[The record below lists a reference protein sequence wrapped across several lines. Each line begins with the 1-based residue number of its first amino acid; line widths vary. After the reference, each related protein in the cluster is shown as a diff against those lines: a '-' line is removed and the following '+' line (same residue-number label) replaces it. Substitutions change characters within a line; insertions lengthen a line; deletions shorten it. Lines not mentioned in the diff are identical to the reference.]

1 MSIARL
7 FRFITFFF
15 VVFSFSHCASP
26 KPLAGGVKDET
37 PPSVIEAESTVNE
50 QTNFND
56 DEIVITFDEW
66 IVLKD
71 VYSQLVIS
79 PPMPDDPEITQK
91 GKSVI
96 ISLPDSLRDETT
108 YTINFGNA
116 ITDLNE
122 GNPLENYVFVFSTG
136 SVLDS
141 NSVSGTVIDA
151 VTLQPV
157 DDIWVMMYFT
167 GKDSSV
173 YKSKPDYI
181 ARTDEKGNWSIGFLP
196 IDSFHVV
203 ALKDENLNFLY
214 DQEGE
219 LFGWADEIIYTAD
232 DEEVPPI
239 FVFPKENRIIVTD
252 IIHPVPGWMKIVIES
267 PIPKPIP
274 VLEPAIEGSTLLWM
288 GDTLNVFYDPSANYT
303 GYVIL
308 NGDSTR
314 VRASTATNTLS
325 QPLTLKML
333 SGRIKPGSQVLFS
346 SNIPISSL
354 NENLIIVRHDSLGEI
369 AVVANQ
375 DSLDNRKISISGPWT
390 GGTRYPVI
398 FLPGALTDYWGRE
411 NDTVRHSIVVTGEDQ
426 FGDLFLTI
434 DGLDSTKHYLILLN
448 EGDQLRETFVV
459 EGVSNTRLVKK
470 GLLPGSYKIDIIEDL
485 NRNGVWDTGNYD
497 RKTQPEKKMIFT
509 PEALRAGW
517 EQEVKLTWNK

>member
-1 MSIARL
+1 MSFFSLI
-7 FRFITFFF
+7 RFLTFFLI
-15 VVFSFSHCASP
+15 VFIFSHCASP
-26 KPLAGGVKDET
+26 KPLAGGPKDEK
-37 PPSVIEAESTVNE
+37 PPTIIEEESTLNE
-50 QTNFND
+50 QTNFNS
-56 DEIVITFDEW
+56 ERIVITFDEW

-96 ISLPDSLRDETT
+96 IELPDSLRRETT

-141 NSVSGTVIDA
+141 NSVSGTVMDA

-157 DDIWVMMYFT
+157 DEIWVMMYFT
-167 GKDSSV
+167 GRDSAV
-173 YKSKPDYI
+173 YKNKPDYL
-181 ARTDEKGNWSIGFLP
+181 ARTDEKGQWSIKFLP
-196 IDSFHVV
+196 VDSFHVV

-219 LFGWADEIIYTAD
+219 LFGWADEIIYTGSD
-232 DEEVPPI
+232 NEVAPI

-252 IIHPVPGWMKIVIES
+252 VIHPTPGWLKIVVES

-274 VLEPAIEGSTLLWM
+274 VLEPSIDESTYQWE
-288 GDTLNVFYDPSANYT
+288 GDTLNVWYDPAENYT

-308 NGDSTR
+308 NNDSTR
-314 VRASTATNTLS
+314 VRASSATNTLA
-325 QPLTLKML
+325 QPLTIKMR
-333 SGRIKPGSQVLFS
+333 SGRIKPGTSATFS
-346 SNIPISSL
+346 TNIPVASI
-354 NENLIIVRHDSLGEI
+354 NQDLIRVQHDSLGQI
-369 AVVANQ
+369 AVVATL
-375 DSLDNRKISISGPWT
+375 DSLDSRKISIRGPWI
-390 GGTRYPVI
+390 GGTRYPVV
-398 FLPGALTDYWGRE
+398 FLPGAITDYWGRV
-411 NDTVRHSIVVTGEDQ
+411 NDTIRHSIVVTNEDQ
-426 FGDLFLTI
+426 FGDLFLTV

-448 EGDQLRETFVV
+448 EGDKLRDTFVV
-459 EGVSNTRLVKK
+459 AEVSTTRLAKR
-470 GLLPGSYKIDIIEDL
+470 GLLPGKYIIEIVEDR

-497 RKTQPEKKMIFT
+497 SRTQPEKKMIFT